1 MQDFGPHLLE
11 KVDNWH
17 NICQRLTDVKEELIE
32 EVKEGQFPEDD
43 ALQMGD
49 KMHMDE
55 KILFYHLPDMHKAD
69 AVHYLKCNAE
79 AKKLPLD
86 HVKKVWE
93 MLKCVHKSVDEEDF
107 GPRLLEKVDT
117 WHNICQR
124 LTDVKE
130 ELIEKMKE
138 AQFPEDDALQMGDK
152 MKMDEKMLR
161 YYLPDMHKADAVHYL
176 KCNAEA
182 REKPVDHIRRIWEM
196 QKCIQKTV
204 DDKHYIFF

>member
-1 MQDFGPHLLE
+1 MKAIFAQILLIYLIHVALGKLE
-11 KVDNWH
+11 K
-17 NICQRLTDVKEELIE
+17 K
-32 EVKEGQFPEDD
+32 
-43 ALQMGD
+43 
-49 KMHMDE
+49 
-55 KILFYHLPDMHKAD
+55 
-69 AVHYLKCNAE
+69 
-79 AKKLPLD
+79 
-86 HVKKVWE
+86 
-93 MLKCVHKSVDEEDF
+93 DF

-138 AQFPEDDALQMGDK
+138 AQFPEDDALQRYTYCIWNIGLPMGDK